1 VTERT
6 LDHDTVGRVLRR
18 ASDLADGAPNSLALF
33 GGVSEEALVAAAAEV
48 GIPVAAVHRA
58 LAVERL
64 DPLPKH
70 RAGDRIVG
78 AAVVAVDAEVM
89 GTSADVLARL
99 DAWFVHGHHLHRH
112 RVRNGHGAW
121 TKRRGLVGRTMR
133 TVRGVTGEGQ
143 LGRMRRVDVSTGDT
157 GIGTT
162 VVRVEV
168 DRSRDRKVAA
178 AAGTA
183 VAAVATAGTV
193 AIAAAVAAP
202 VILVAAPLGLFAG
215 ARVAASGRGR
225 ATAVADEVDRVLDAV
240 DDGVSPTRLR
250 TDVVRRM
257 IGRPHGSIA

>member
-1 VTERT
+1 
-6 LDHDTVGRVLRR
+6 
-18 ASDLADGAPNSLALF
+18 
-33 GGVSEEALVAAAAEV
+33 
-48 GIPVAAVHRA
+48 
-58 LAVERL
+58 
-64 DPLPKH
+64 
-70 RAGDRIVG
+70 
-78 AAVVAVDAEVM
+78 
-89 GTSADVLARL
+89 
-99 DAWFVHGHHLHRH
+99 
-112 RVRNGHGAW
+112 
-121 TKRRGLVGRTMR
+121 
-133 TVRGVTGEGQ
+133 
-143 LGRMRRVDVSTGDT
+143 
-157 GIGTT
+157 
-162 VVRVEV
+162 VEV